1 MTYSLKKP
9 ENSVIDLEGDASI
22 TSRPLTTPVLEAAKA
37 VASRLWRETRE
48 KPELLAE
55 MGLEAAD
62 GKDDDIGQR
71 IYELFL
77 RIELGIRL
85 IMSWQGFG
93 DEADAEVTPDNIRAA
108 FCLHPTA
115 GRAFYNAVIV
125 NAVTRAVVKKNSAS
139 AAPGTSSA
147 TAETPTAKDAEK
159 TTPIVPAA
167 SAA

>member
-1 MTYSLKKP
+1 MAYSLKKP
-9 ENSVIDLEGDASI
+9 ENSVIALTGDASI
-22 TSRPLTTPVLEAAKA
+22 TARALTTPVLEAAKT
-37 VASRLWRETRE
+37 VASRLCRETRD

-62 GKDDDIGQR
+62 GKDNDIGQKL
-71 IYELFL
+71 YELFL

-85 IMSWQGFG
+85 IISWQGFG
-93 DEADAEVTPDNIRAA
+93 DETEAEVTPDNIRAA

-115 GRAFYNAVIV
+115 GRAFYDAVIQNAVM
-125 NAVTRAVVKKNSAS
+125 RAVVKKNSAS

-147 TAETPTAKDAEK
+147 AAETPIAGDAGK
-159 TTPIVPAA
+159 TTPTVPED